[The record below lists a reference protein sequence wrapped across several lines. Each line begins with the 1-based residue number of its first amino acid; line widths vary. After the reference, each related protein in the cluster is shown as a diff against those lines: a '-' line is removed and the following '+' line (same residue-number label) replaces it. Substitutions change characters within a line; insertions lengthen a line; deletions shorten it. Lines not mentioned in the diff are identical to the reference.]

1 MTKSI
6 HIGST
11 NMLKV
16 FLNFSIASFIKNYT
30 VVMKLITY
38 LADETSNS
46 RRNVKNDSNFYLSF
60 HINPK
65 KKHPSLVY
73 FNLDIH

>member
-1 MTKSI
+1 
-6 HIGST
+6 
-11 NMLKV
+11 
-16 FLNFSIASFIKNYT
+16 
-30 VVMKLITY
+30 MKLITY